1 MKLFLLLGVIFSQS
15 LIADGI
21 GFNVGPFSLQLSV
34 DGPTFY
40 EIQRPIVENPL
51 CLAITQ
57 QNQLEFVVE
66 RAEKINAKELKIV
79 TKKLIVEP
87 YGFGFTQNG
96 RPVLKGNVVEEKLIK
111 EVNVKYGE
119 DQFDE
124 RAYTAEDNKRG
135 FFSGWFKSDS
145 SQNID
150 LRRIS
155 DIHILSGTHFD
166 APKNYKGFEDPN
178 IRVVCQLPISQ

>member
-1 MKLFLLLGVIFSQS
+1 MKLFLLLGAIFSQS

-66 RAEKINAKELKIV
+66 RAEKLNAKEVKIFACIHIA
-79 TKKLIVEP
+79 K
-87 YGFGFTQNG
+87 
-96 RPVLKGNVVEEKLIK
+96 
-111 EVNVKYGE
+111 
-119 DQFDE
+119 
-124 RAYTAEDNKRG
+124 A
-135 FFSGWFKSDS
+135 FFSLDKFYY
-145 SQNID
+145 I
-150 LRRIS
+150 
-155 DIHILSGTHFD
+155 
-166 APKNYKGFEDPN
+166 KGFITAKAVKLTPS
-178 IRVVCQLPISQ
+178 RT